1 MIYYYDIAIKYT
13 VGDKDFIKIYKKCF
27 TEICDFFIWL
37 KDKHKDN
44 FKIIS
49 IKEHK
54 MYGSAKVS
62 KIFFEEFI
70 EQNEAEN
77 E

>member
-13 VGDKDFIKIYKKCF
+13 IGDKDFIKIYKKCF

-37 KDKHKDN
+37 KEKHKDN
-44 FKIIS
+44 FTIIS

-54 MYGSAKVS
+54 QYGKKVN

-70 EQNEAEN
+70 EQKEEEN